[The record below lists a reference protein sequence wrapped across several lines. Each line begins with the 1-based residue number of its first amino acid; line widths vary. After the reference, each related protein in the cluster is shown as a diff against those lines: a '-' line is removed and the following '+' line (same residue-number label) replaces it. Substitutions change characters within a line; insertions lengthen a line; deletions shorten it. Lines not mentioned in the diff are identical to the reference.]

1 MQQDTYVKIRTTA
14 RQLALVMIGLTFT
27 AHTLAATA
35 PLRSAADQQRD
46 ITSKPFAVL
55 EFAGVEPGWQV
66 MDMFAGN
73 GYYSELLAQAVGPQ
87 GKVYLHNNQ
96 AYMAFASKLNER
108 VKNNRLPNVE
118 IYVREVEDI
127 NLPSDSL
134 DLVLL
139 VKTYHDVYF
148 SQSGWTV
155 TADPLFKT
163 IHRILKPGGQLLIID
178 HHGAAGSGNSRVQ
191 DLHRIEA
198 EFAKE
203 DIGSRGFT
211 FIGES
216 NVLSNQAD
224 PLNTSVFDPEIS
236 GKTSRFVFKFLK
248 Q

>member
-1 MQQDTYVKIRTTA
+1 
-14 RQLALVMIGLTFT
+14 MIGLIMA
-27 AHTLAATA
+27 AHTLAAANA
-35 PLRSAADQQRD
+35 PLRSAADIQRD
-46 ITSKPFAVL
+46 ASSKPFAVL
-55 EFAGVEPGWQV
+55 EFAGVKPGWQV

-73 GYYSELLAQAVGPQ
+73 GYYSEVLSQAVGPQ

-108 VKNNRLPNVE
+108 VKSNRLPNVE
-118 IYVREVEDI
+118 VYVREVEDI

-148 SQSGWTV
+148 TQSGWTV
-155 TADPLFKT
+155 TADPLFRT

-178 HHGAAGSGNSRVQ
+178 HHGAPGSGNVRAQ

-198 EFAKE
+198 QFAKN
-203 DIGSRGFT
+203 DISSRGFT
-211 FIGES
+211 WVEES
-216 NVLSNQAD
+216 TILSNSAD
-224 PLNTSVFDPEIS
+224 PLNVSVFDPEIT
-236 GKTSRFVFKFLK
+236 GKTSRFVFRFLK

>member
-1 MQQDTYVKIRTTA
+1 MQQNTRLNTGRIA
-14 RQLALVMIGLTFT
+14 QGLAAIMFCLLT
-27 AHTLAATA
+27 AHIPAADA
-35 PLRSAADQQRD
+35 PLRSAADIQRD
-46 ITSKPFAVL
+46 INSKPFAVL
-55 EFAGVEPGWQV
+55 EFADIKPGWQV

-73 GYYSELLAQAVGPQ
+73 GYYAELLAQAVGPE

-108 VKNNRLPNVE
+108 LKNNRLPNVE
-118 IYVREVEDI
+118 VYVREVEDI
-127 NLPSDSL
+127 NLPSEHL

-148 SQSGWTV
+148 TQSGWTV

-163 IHRILKPGGQLLIID
+163 IYRVLKPGGQLLIID
-178 HHGAAGSGNSRVQ
+178 HHGAPGSGNSRAQ

-198 EFAKE
+198 QFAKK
-203 DIGSRGFT
+203 DISSRGFT
-211 FIGES
+211 WVDES
-216 NVLSNQAD
+216 TILSNSSD
-224 PLNTSVFDPEIS
+224 PLNISVFDPEVT

>member
-1 MQQDTYVKIRTTA
+1 MQQNTQVKTRKFAHQFALTLFSLMMTA
-14 RQLALVMIGLTFT
+14 YT
-27 AHTLAATA
+27 AATTT
-35 PLRSAADQQRD
+35 PQRSADDIQRD
-46 ITSKPFAVL
+46 SHSKPYDILA
-55 EFAGVEPGWQV
+55 FAGVEPGWQV

-73 GYYSELLAQAVGPQ
+73 GYYSELLSQAVGSE

-108 VKNNRLPNVE
+108 VKDNRLPNVE
-118 IYVREVEDI
+118 VYVREVEDI
-127 NLPSDSL
+127 NLPSNSL

-148 SQSGWTV
+148 TQSGWTV

-163 IHRILKPGGQLLIID
+163 IHRILKPGGQLLVID
-178 HHGAAGSGNSRVQ
+178 HHGAPGSGNSRAQ

-198 EFAKE
+198 QFAKN
-203 DIGSRGFT
+203 DISSRGFKWVE
-211 FIGES
+211 ES
-216 NVLSNQAD
+216 TILSNSTD
-224 PLNTSVFDPEIS
+224 PLNISVFDPEIT

>member
-1 MQQDTYVKIRTTA
+1 MQQNTYAKFRSSA
-14 RQLALVMIGLTFT
+14 QQLALVMIGLTIT
-27 AHTLAATA
+27 AHSLAADA
-35 PLRSAADQQRD
+35 PLRSAADIQRD
-46 ITSKPFAVL
+46 ITSKPFTVL
-55 EFAGVEPGWQV
+55 EFAGVKPGWQV

-108 VKNNRLPNVE
+108 VKNQRLPNVE

-155 TADPLFKT
+155 TAEPLFKT
-163 IHRILKPGGQLLIID
+163 IHRVLKPGGQLLIID
-178 HHGAAGSGNSRVQ
+178 HHGAAGSGNSRAQ

-198 EFAKE
+198 EFAKK
-203 DIGSRGFT
+203 DISSRGFT
-211 FIGES
+211 WVEES
-216 NVLSNQAD
+216 TALHNSTD
-224 PLNTSVFDPEIS
+224 PLNISVFDPAIS
-236 GKTSRFVFKFLK
+236 GQTSRFVFKFLK

>member
-1 MQQDTYVKIRTTA
+1 MTQNTHVKTRRFA
-14 RQLALVMIGLTFT
+14 KQLASIIFGLMIT
-27 AHTLAATA
+27 AHTAAATA
-35 PLRSAADQQRD
+35 PPRSADDTQRD
-46 ITSKPFAVL
+46 ITSKPFDVL
-55 EFAGVEPGWQV
+55 AFAGVAPGWKV

-73 GYYSELLAQAVGPQ
+73 GYYSELLSQAVGSE

-108 VKNNRLPNVE
+108 VKNERLPNVE
-118 IYVREVEDI
+118 VYVREIEDI
-127 NLPSDSL
+127 NLASGSL

-148 SQSGWTV
+148 TQSGWTV
-155 TADPLFKT
+155 TADPLFRT

-178 HHGAAGSGNSRVQ
+178 HHGAPGSGNSRAQ

-198 EFAKE
+198 QFAKK
-203 DIGSRGFT
+203 DISSRGFT
-211 FIGES
+211 WVEES
-216 NVLSNQAD
+216 TILSNNSD
-224 PLNTSVFDPEIS
+224 PLNVSVFDPEIT